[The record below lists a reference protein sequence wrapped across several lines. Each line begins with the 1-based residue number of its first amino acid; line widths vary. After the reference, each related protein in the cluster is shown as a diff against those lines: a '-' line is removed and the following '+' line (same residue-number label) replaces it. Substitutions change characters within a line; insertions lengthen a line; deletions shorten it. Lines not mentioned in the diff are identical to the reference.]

1 MGTALRQDERVRGGK
16 KGRNCSVSVVGAA
29 AMQLMVALAVGSISI
44 LLVAGAALPWD
55 SSVRTRA
62 ESSASRP
69 ASGPG
74 AGRVFFT

>member
-29 AMQLMVALAVGSISI
+29 AIQLTVALAVGSISI
-44 LLVAGAALPWD
+44 LLAAGAALPWD
-55 SSVRTRA
+55 SSVRARA
-62 ESSASRP
+62 EPGALRP

-74 AGRVFFT
+74 AGRVLFA